1 MSNKDDKNHN
11 QVNGNHEKKNKTD
24 SIVTIVVFI
33 MIMGLFASFAVIT
46 LKEEE
51 KSKTTIQTRKEEPP
65 TNPTS
70 KIEIKTKPK
79 SDSSQPSK
87 RIVIPPP
94 QGFRPQ
100 PQQGSIPQP
109 PQGGIPLPSKIFY
122 SEFSNGKKTSI
133 IQESKSTIVR
143 KPQKTTSDKPVANSN
158 QSSLF
163 QKDKSL
169 SGLYRLNEL
178 QLRTE
183 LDDYLNGITNYN
195 CTDREIQ
202 KEFISI
208 FVQRKN
214 VVLLDKLLTK
224 CSEKNILIKD
234 KDYYNDVYQALKDD
248 NIESY
253 LIFEKHGID
262 FLKAYE
268 DGNIDR
274 KLIHLAAAKGLTN
287 TVKQALDFGF
297 PIDQRTELNE
307 TPLYLAIHN
316 NHYETVEFLI
326 SKGALSPK
334 RLEEYNNYGNI
345 LYYPVI
351 NKNLKMLD
359 LLVKNGILLDDNLR
373 VYTNDRKI
381 LKYII
386 SKGKIED
393 DNEANEQDKEWEE
406 AYKFIKEGNLNELIR
421 IENSGKD
428 LSKMFYDGVPAI
440 CIAVEENKP
449 KIVEYLVKKYDCKK
463 LTDSINGRNALH
475 YAAMNTKDIYEE
487 ILDILLKNG
496 FDPNEPDKDRNTP
509 INFAVCCNIR
519 IPTIAFTLLNKGANP
534 NFLNNKNQNSL
545 FFVIEDSYL
554 NRFKQLL
561 KKGADINQQD
571 IEGNT
576 PLHHYI
582 LKSPERDK
590 GISIFLKG
598 KANIKS
604 VNNKKQTPL
613 HLAIY
618 SNDAS
623 SVCQLIMDKADLN
636 QPDIDGNTALHYVA
650 IYAPKNKFMM
660 KHLTNNCY
668 WDADFSIKN
677 NEGKTPLDI
686 EPNCFYQ
693 SEFKGRL
700 PAKE

>member
-1 MSNKDDKNHN
+1 MSNKDAKNNN
-11 QVNGNHEKKNKTD
+11 QVNTNQGKKNKTD
-24 SIVTIVVFI
+24 FIITNLVFI
-33 MIMGLFASFAVIT
+33 IIMGLFASFAVIAY
-46 LKEEE
+46 KEEE
-51 KSKTTIQTRKEEPP
+51 KSKTTIQTSKEEKKEPATP
-65 TNPTS
+65 PTS
-70 KIEIKTKPK
+70 KIEIKITPN

-94 QGFRPQ
+94 KGFRPPQ
-100 PQQGSIPQP
+100 PQQGSIPQA
-109 PQGGIPLPSKIFY
+109 SKIFY
-122 SEFSNGKKTSI
+122 SESINGKKTSM
-133 IQESKSTIVR
+133 IQESKTTIAR
-143 KPQKTTSDKPVANSN
+143 KPQDQTSDKPAVNNN

-163 QKDKSL
+163 QKDKSI

-183 LDDYLNGITNYN
+183 LDDYLSGITNYN
-195 CTDREIQ
+195 CTDKEIQ

-208 FVQRKN
+208 FVRKN
-214 VVLLDKLLTK
+214 YVNLLDKLLTK

-234 KDYYNDVYQALKDD
+234 KDYYNDVYQALND
-248 NIESY
+248 NHIECY
-253 LIFEKHGID
+253 LVFEKHGID
-262 FLKAYE
+262 ILKMY
-268 DGNIDR
+268 DDFNIDR
-274 KLIHLAAAKGLTN
+274 KLIHLAASKGLTN
-287 TVKQALDFGF
+287 TVKQALDLGF

-307 TPLYLAIHN
+307 TPLYLAIHD

-326 SKGALSPK
+326 NKGALTPK

-359 LLVKNGILLDDNLR
+359 LLVRNGIQLDDSLR
-373 VYTNDRKI
+373 MYTNDRKI

-393 DNEANEQDKEWEE
+393 DNEANDQDKEWEE
-406 AYKFIKEGNLNELIR
+406 AYKFIKEGNLNELIK

-449 KIVEYLVKKYDCKK
+449 KIVEYLVKKYDCEK
-463 LTDSINGRNALH
+463 LKDSINGRNALH

-487 ILDILLKNG
+487 ILDILLNNG
-496 FDPNEPDKDRNTP
+496 FDPNEPDNDKNTP

-534 NFLNNKNQNSL
+534 NLLNNKNQNSL
-545 FFVIEDSYL
+545 FFVIEHSYL
-554 NRFKQLL
+554 NRFNQLL

-571 IEGNT
+571 INGNT
-576 PLHHYI
+576 PLHNYI
-582 LKSPERDK
+582 LKSPERNK

-598 KANIKS
+598 KANINS

-613 HLAIY
+613 HLAVY

-623 SVCQLIMDKADLN
+623 AVCQLVMDKADLN
-636 QPDIDGNTALHYVA
+636 QPDADGNTALHYIA
-650 IYAPKNKFMM
+650 KYAPKNRPMM
-660 KHLTNNCY
+660 KHISNNCY
-668 WDADFSIKN
+668 WNVDFSIKN

-686 EPNCFYQ
+686 EPDCFYQ
-693 SEFKGRL
+693 SELKGRL
-700 PAKE
+700 PKKE